1 MATKVIMPQMGESIV
16 EGTIIR
22 WLKKVG
28 ERVERDEPLL
38 EITTDKVDTEVPAP
52 AARVLTEI
60 LAQENETVNV
70 HTVVAMIDG
79 GAAAS
84 DTATETAPPA
94 PEAKAAPAADA
105 STVPSAAPS
114 QTAPRPAS
122 GKAGKVRTSPLVQRL
137 AKEHGI
143 DLSQV
148 PGTGEGG
155 RISKKDI
162 EDYLASRGGAPAK
175 ASVPSAK
182 PSTRPR
188 LAPEP
193 VKFEGAT
200 HAVPMTPMRSRIA
213 EHMVASRRTSAHVS
227 SVFEVE
233 MTRVVETVKQSGAA
247 FQQKHGVK
255 LTYTPFFIHAV
266 VEALKEY
273 PIVNASVEG
282 ANIVYK
288 KDVNIGVAV
297 ALAEGLIVPVLK
309 RAQEKSFVDY
319 CREVQDLAQRARNK
333 NLKVED
339 VQEGTFTLTNPGIFG
354 SLFGTPIIHQPQV
367 AILGV
372 GTIEKR
378 PVVRDDAIAVRAMAY
393 LSISFDHRII
403 DGAVADQFMARLKQ
417 ILENWDGKVV

>member
-28 ERVERDEPLL
+28 ERVERDELL
-38 EITTDKVDTEVPAP
+38 FEITTDKVDTEVPAP
-52 AARVLTEI
+52 ASGVLTEI

-70 HTVVAMIDG
+70 NTVVAMIDG
-79 GAAAS
+79 GAAA
-84 DTATETAPPA
+84 DTVTETATPA
-94 PEAKAAPAADA
+94 VSTEAAPAA
-105 STVPSAAPS
+105 AAPTAPS
-114 QTAPRPAS
+114 KTAPRPAT

-155 RISKKDI
+155 RISKKDV
-162 EDYLASRGGAPAK
+162 EDYLASRGGAPSK
-175 ASVPSAK
+175 ATAPSAK
-182 PSTRPR
+182 PSTSPR

-193 VKFEGAT
+193 VKFDSAT

-213 EHMVASRRTSAHVS
+213 EHMITSRRTSAHVS

-233 MTRVVETVKQSGAA
+233 MTRVVGTVKQSGEA
-247 FQQKHGVK
+247 FRQKHGLK

-266 VEALKEY
+266 VEALKEF
-273 PIVNASVEG
+273 PILNASVEG
-282 ANIVYK
+282 TNILYK

-319 CREVQDLAQRARNK
+319 CREVQDLAQRARSK
-333 NLKVED
+333 KLKVEE
-339 VQEGTFTLTNPGIFG
+339 VQDGTFTVTNPGIFG
-354 SLFGTPIIHQPQV
+354 SLFGTPIINQPQV

-378 PVVRDDAIAVRAMAY
+378 PVVRDEDDAVIVRSMAY
-393 LSISFDHRII
+393 LSISFDHRIV
-403 DGAVADQFMARLKQ
+403 DGAVADQFMALVKQ
-417 ILENWDGKVV
+417 GLENWNAKVV